1 MADQIKFIGLDKKK
15 FSDPEHTADFLA
27 AEQFNKKVYLGT
39 LALYYKDLWRKKCV
53 PYDAITRAY
62 KGVSVVMP
70 DDHPAIEY
78 YRLILKSGDKEIANI
93 IFGEKDSELVDRIV
107 HKIHLIHP
115 ETEMGY
121 VEPPRPEKKKRK

>member
-70 DDHPAIEY
+70 DDHPAI
-78 YRLILKSGDKEIANI
+78 D
-93 IFGEKDSELVDRIV
+93 GETPPQAGRPTAPQ
-107 HKIHLIHP
+107 HLHQH
-115 ETEMGY
+115 
-121 VEPPRPEKKKRK
+121 R